1 MQVHEVLKM
10 SGLSITTSFT
20 FFMQSVS
27 GEPFLLWNGE
37 NYELRGVISSVVEE
51 VSADQTVALFYDV
64 HGV

>member
-10 SGLSITTSFT
+10 SGLSITSFT

-37 NYELRGVISSVVEE
+37 NYELRGVISSAVED

-64 HGV
+64 NGV